1 MGIVVPAPFPAKLAP
16 QRMPRGAIRRPALV
30 EVLGEG
36 SGATL
41 TLICAPAGFG
51 KTALL
56 TEWVE
61 AARTSTPATAF
72 AWVTLYLLLSRVQ
85 YALGDTALALRSLDA
100 ADSILS
106 RQRDP
111 GALPDRARR
120 LRQTVGTPLRAAGY
134 GEALT
139 ERESEVLN
147 LLAAGRSQREIANS
161 LFISHNT
168 VKTHL
173 KSVYRKL
180 GVTSRDAAVE
190 QLASRGTAAS
200 QISPG

>member
-1 MGIVVPAPFPAKLAP
+1 MNAN
-16 QRMPRGAIRRPALV
+16 
-30 EVLGEG
+30 
-36 SGATL
+36 T
-41 TLICAPAGFG
+41 
-51 KTALL
+51 
-56 TEWVE
+56 
-61 AARTSTPATAF
+61 
-72 AWVTLYLLLSRVQ
+72 YLLLSQVQ
-85 YALGDTALALRSLDA
+85 YALGDSALALRSLDA
-100 ADSILS
+100 ADLILS

-120 LRQTVGTPLRAAGY
+120 LRQTLGSPLRRTTAY

-139 ERESEVLN
+139 ERETAVLN
-147 LLAAGRSQREIANS
+147 LLAEGRSQREIATS

-190 QLASRGTAAS
+190 QLRSPERTAAS
-200 QISPG
+200 ADLTRVRSAEG

>member
-1 MGIVVPAPFPAKLAP
+1 
-16 QRMPRGAIRRPALV
+16 
-30 EVLGEG
+30 VL
-36 SGATL
+36 
-41 TLICAPAGFG
+41 
-51 KTALL
+51 
-56 TEWVE
+56 
-61 AARTSTPATAF
+61 
-72 AWVTLYLLLSRVQ
+72 
-85 YALGDTALALRSLDA
+85 ALGSLDA
-100 ADSILS
+100 ADLILS

-120 LRQTVGTPLRAAGY
+120 LRQTLGTPLRRAAAY

-139 ERESEVLN
+139 ERESAVLN
-147 LLAAGRSQREIANS
+147 LLAEGRSQREIATS

-180 GVTSRDAAVE
+180 GVTSRDAAVG
-190 QLASRGTAAS
+190 QLRSRGRTAAS